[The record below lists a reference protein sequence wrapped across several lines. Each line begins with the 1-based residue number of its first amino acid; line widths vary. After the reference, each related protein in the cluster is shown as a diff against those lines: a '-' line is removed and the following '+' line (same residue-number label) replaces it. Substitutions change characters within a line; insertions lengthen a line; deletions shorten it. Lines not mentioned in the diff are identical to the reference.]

1 MNEQECQELLMSE
14 VTGIDLV
21 SRSGWTLPVP
31 FGVPNVSE
39 MTVTDYLPAA
49 VLLSIDYAGDGDAMM
64 KPTPQHKASP
74 SREACGVVYS
84 HTLQVPIDK
93 GFRTI
98 RTKVQT
104 LQQTEFNIVL
114 HTYNGTRYLIHTLPN
129 TPTFDIDEQAGQ
141 YMQQTVKVVAKSMSS
156 FIRLNITETT

>member
-21 SRSGWTLPVP
+21 SRSGWPLPVP
-31 FGVPNVSE
+31 FGVSNVSE
-39 MTVTDYLPAA
+39 MAVTDYLPAA

-64 KPTPQHKASP
+64 KPTPKHNAPP
-74 SREACGVVYS
+74 SREACGVVYA

-93 GFRTI
+93 GFQAI

-129 TPTFDIDEQAGQ
+129 TPTFDIDEQTGQ
-141 YMQQTVKVVAKSMSS
+141 YMQQTVKVAAKSMSS
-156 FIRLNITETT
+156 FIRLNITETS